1 MKDENSARALGWL
14 AGLLL
19 FLSVGVALAQT
30 FGCAASVRQKAIASA
45 LITVDAACS
54 AYQGYEHA
62 QAEAII
68 KAAKDEASGQAELVK
83 LRATGDKMMRDC
95 DGAYRA
101 TAVAAQID
109 NEQSLNSLLTA
120 ASIVYDEI
128 KALGLKIPGVT
139 L

>member
-1 MKDENSARALGWL
+1 MKDDEARALGWL
-14 AGLLL
+14 SGLLL
-19 FLSVGVALAQT
+19 FLAVGVAAAQT
-30 FGCAASVRQKAIASA
+30 CGCTASARQKAIAST

-68 KAAKDEASGQAELVK
+68 KAAKDEASGQAALVK

-101 TAVAAQID
+101 VAVAAQLD
-109 NEQSLNSLLTA
+109 NEQTLNSLLTA
-120 ASIVYDEI
+120 ASIVYDEV
-128 KALGLKIPGVT
+128 KALGLKIPGVS